1 MIRPPVP
8 GMATVVP
15 FSKKPVELNPGLI
28 WKSIIYQARNLLGI
42 SRQLTAVDWLWTSCE
57 GKQVFYDAHSRLPT
71 PSFNRNH
78 EETGE
83 KNQQDLDPF
92 EGPF

>member
-1 MIRPPVP
+1 M
-8 GMATVVP
+8 
-15 FSKKPVELNPGLI
+15 
-28 WKSIIYQARNLLGI
+28 
-42 SRQLTAVDWLWTSCE
+42 DWLRASCE
-57 GKQVFYDAHSRLPT
+57 DKQVFFYAHWMLPT

-78 EETGE
+78 DNADQ

>member
-1 MIRPPVP
+1 MDRLR
-8 GMATVVP
+8 A
-15 FSKKPVELNPGLI
+15 
-28 WKSIIYQARNLLGI
+28 
-42 SRQLTAVDWLWTSCE
+42 SCE
-57 GKQVFYDAHSRLPT
+57 DKQVFFYAHWMLPT

-78 EETGE
+78 DNTDQ